1 MKTYNFCVAKT
12 KWYKQRQSQ
21 KKKKKRQ
28 TEGEY
33 LQYIQK

>member
-21 KKKKKRQ
+21 KKKRQ